1 MVSITVKG
9 EWCTLLD
16 STKPPKNPI
25 ISAANC
31 SKLIAQG
38 AEAFLIRLPLTDK
51 DGVTTSQEQQHLPI
65 PATVKDIMELF
76 SDIFTEPEGLP
87 PHRSC
92 DHKIPIKEG
101 SNPPN
106 MRPYRMPHKQ
116 KNIVEELVPK
126 MLKNSEIRL
135 SNSPYSSPAIL
146 VRKKDKTW
154 RLCID
159 YRQLNA
165 LTIKNKYPIPVIE
178 DLLDELQGTTI
189 FSKLDLRSG
198 YHQIRMNPA
207 DIAKTAFSTHLG
219 HYEYLVMP
227 FGLTN
232 APATFQ
238 QLMNNIFSA
247 HLRKFVLVFF
257 DDILIYSKS
266 LAEHRHHL
274 SQVLQILRLHQL
286 KAKLS
291 KCTFA
296 TASVDYLGHVLSGSG
311 VATDP
316 SKIEDI
322 TNWETPTTIKQL
334 RQFLGLTGYYR
345 RFIKGYASICR
356 PLHDAL
362 KKNAFH
368 WSDEQHKAFL
378 TLKTVMSTPPVLALP
393 NFTLAFTLETDASG
407 TGLGAVLMQQGRP
420 LAYFSKALGPKAAT
434 LSIYE
439 KEALAI
445 LESLRKWRHY
455 LLGNQL
461 IIKTDQRSLKYL
473 SSQRL
478 LEGIQ
483 HKLMLKLLEFDYA
496 IEYKKGTDNTAADAL
511 SRKYTDPVEEQC
523 TAISVATP
531 TWMNEVADTYT
542 NDSKCTQLLQEL
554 AISAN
559 SNPKYILTSGIL
571 RYKNRI
577 VLGTATDLRDRIFN
591 AFHSSIFGGH
601 SGNSVTHRRIKK
613 LFFWPH
619 LKQFI
624 ADKVA
629 QCPVCQISKTERVHY
644 PGLLDPLNIPHSKW
658 AEVSMDFIEG
668 LPRSKGKDVILVVVD
683 RLTKYAHFLTL
694 THPFTAHQVA
704 TLFMDNIFKLHGP
717 PKVIVSDRDK
727 IFTSKIWQDIF
738 TALKVD
744 LHFSTSYHPESD
756 GQTK

>member
-1 MVSITVKG
+1 MKSIVHAIQLQGHSDTEDTNDSTETFHDAEPTLLENIAPLLVLTHVPQEPDSSPETLMHISAEALHGIPGDTTLSVIAHIAGFQAVALIDTGSTNTFIDTQFVKRAQLEVQATATQKVLVAGGGELHSAGCIPNCTFKINKTAFSHDCKLLDLKGYDMVLGANWLKAHSPNYYDWDKRMVSITVKG

-178 DLLDELQGTTI
+178 DLLDELQGATI

-296 TASVDYLGHVLSGSG
+296 TASVDYPGHVLSGSG

-393 NFTLAFTLETDASG
+393 NFTLAFTGNKCIWHWVGSSTHATRKAIGIFQQG
-407 TGLGAVLMQQGRP
+407 TGTKG
-420 LAYFSKALGPKAAT
+420 S
-434 LSIYE
+434 
-439 KEALAI
+439 
-445 LESLRKWRHY
+445 H
-455 LLGNQL
+455 
-461 IIKTDQRSLKYL
+461 II
-473 SSQRL
+473 
-478 LEGIQ
+478 
-483 HKLMLKLLEFDYA
+483 
-496 IEYKKGTDNTAADAL
+496 
-511 SRKYTDPVEEQC
+511 
-523 TAISVATP
+523 
-531 TWMNEVADTYT
+531 
-542 NDSKCTQLLQEL
+542 
-554 AISAN
+554 
-559 SNPKYILTSGIL
+559 
-571 RYKNRI
+571 
-577 VLGTATDLRDRIFN
+577 
-591 AFHSSIFGGH
+591 
-601 SGNSVTHRRIKK
+601 
-613 LFFWPH
+613 H
-619 LKQFI
+619 L
-624 ADKVA
+624 
-629 QCPVCQISKTERVHY
+629 
-644 PGLLDPLNIPHSKW
+644 
-658 AEVSMDFIEG
+658 
-668 LPRSKGKDVILVVVD
+668 
-683 RLTKYAHFLTL
+683 
-694 THPFTAHQVA
+694 
-704 TLFMDNIFKLHGP
+704 
-717 PKVIVSDRDK
+717 
-727 IFTSKIWQDIF
+727 
-738 TALKVD
+738 
-744 LHFSTSYHPESD
+744 
-756 GQTK
+756 